1 MLNALVAAAERF
13 EHEGTLPPVAT
24 KAKVVKWVVRIDA
37 SSGATLLGPYKAGD
51 LRRIRSPDMLRSGT
65 KSPPFLLTDKAR
77 YALGVAQSGREQKDE
92 EARREFV
99 HLIRLAY
106 EQVKDKDLAQI
117 LAFLEGSPRAQLGDK
132 ARSIEPEDLVAFQND
147 SGDFPCEREDIQQF
161 WASHLANDPKA
172 TETGICLVCGTD
184 GSIVRTFPNSVVI
197 MGQPCQITS
206 FQQGA
211 FRSFGKAQTTNAPIC
226 FSCASRATTTIE
238 FLRTEPRHRSTLVRV
253 EKNGRPDPMQSQLAV
268 FWLKESVQQIGEA
281 GEIDVHAALAEPVKA
296 AELTGAPPPEL
307 PQLQALL
314 RIPWTV
320 QSHATNLETNSFFL
334 AVLSASKTRLV
345 VREWLEVPLT
355 HLRDHLGAYVQAT
368 RICGP
373 RGEEPR
379 PFSIPSLLAAVNNTD
394 PNGAR
399 GLLRT
404 AYQGVAPPGAL
415 LNAALS
421 QFGKPKYLVA
431 VKEKEEDF
439 QTVHLIAALLKLLLT
454 HGKVDAERMER
465 LDMSRDTPAYLCG
478 RVLGIVEEAQ
488 RRSADTKINR
498 TLVER
503 FYTIGTSSPATALAQ
518 LTMLAETAYLP
529 KLRKAGNKGFAHLQG
544 LLTDTMALLDKS
556 GGVPPTFIPTQRAE
570 FALGLYAQRADF
582 TKK

>member
-1 MLNALVAAAERF
+1 MLSALVAAAERF
-13 EHEGTLPPVAT
+13 EREETLPRVAT
-24 KAKVVKWVVRIDA
+24 KAKTVKWVVRIDA
-37 SSGATLLGPYKAGD
+37 AGVARLFGPYKAGD

-65 KSPPFLLTDKAR
+65 KLPPFLLTDKAR
-77 YALGVAQSGREQKDE
+77 YVLGVAQSGKERTDE
-92 EARREFV
+92 ETHREFV
-99 HLIRLAY
+99 QLIRSTY
-106 EQVKDKDLAQI
+106 EQVKDEDLAQI
-117 LAFLEGSPRAQLGDK
+117 LAFLEDSPLAQLGDK
-132 ARSIEPEDLVAFQND
+132 AQRIEPEDLVAFQND
-147 SGDFPCEREDIQQF
+147 SGDFPCEREEIQQF
-161 WASHLANDPKA
+161 WATHLANDPKA
-172 TETGICLVCGTD
+172 IETGICLVCGTD
-184 GSIVRTFPNSVVI
+184 SSIVRTFPNSVVI

-211 FRSFGKAQTTNAPIC
+211 FRSFGKAQTANAPIC
-226 FSCASRATTTIE
+226 FSCASRATATIE

-253 EKNGRPDPMQSQLAV
+253 EKNGKPDPMQSQLAV
-268 FWLKESVQQIGEA
+268 FWLKEAVVQSTEIGEV
-281 GEIDVHAALAEPVKA
+281 DLQAALAEPVQA

-307 PQLQALL
+307 SQLQAFL
-314 RIPWTV
+314 RIPWGA
-320 QSHATNLETNSFFL
+320 QQHATNLDTNSFFL

-355 HLRDHLGAYVQAT
+355 NLRDHLGAYVQAT

-379 PFSIPSLLAAVNNTD
+379 PFSIPSLLAAVNSTD
-394 PNGAR
+394 PNGVR

-431 VKEKEEDF
+431 TKEKEEDF
-439 QTVHLIAALLKLLLT
+439 QTAHLVASLLKLLLT
-454 HGKVDAERMER
+454 HGKGDAERMER
-465 LDMSRDTPAYLCG
+465 LDMSRDVPAYLCG
-478 RVLGIVEEAQ
+478 RILGIVEEMQ
-488 RRSADTKINR
+488 RRSADTKLNR

-503 FYTIGTSSPATALAQ
+503 LYATGTNSPATALAE

-529 KLRKAGNKGFAHLQG
+529 KLRKATNKGFGYLQS
-544 LLTDTMALLDKS
+544 LLTDTMSLLDEK
-556 GGVPPTFIPTQRAE
+556 GGVPPAFTPAQRAE

-582 TKK
+582 SKK